1 MSKEEKDKIIR
12 QIYYD
17 ADTGFGSIADTYKAS
32 KKVLIVRK
40 EILLRK
46 QLWVQLGLQ

>member
-17 ADTGFGSIADTYKAS
+17 ADSGFGGVSETYKTS
-32 KKVLIVRK
+32 KKY
-40 EILLRK
+40 
-46 QLWVQLGLQ
+46 